1 MSRKLFSFPF
11 ISIRGR
17 SSASPPPLS
26 KPGYSILY
34 HDTDS
39 GLLLSSTD
47 GKPYDLIRAAGSDGY
62 SAAGPMGPAG
72 PAGVAGPAGTD
83 GAAGTNG
90 NDGAT
95 GPAGAKGDTGLT
107 GATGPAGPAGPAG
120 AKGDTG
126 LTGATGPAGA
136 KGDTG
141 LTGATGLTGPAGLDG
156 AKGDTGLTGV
166 IGPTGPAGPAGE
178 SIIGPAG
185 PAGESIIGPAGPA
198 GESIIGPAGPAGPA
212 GESIIGPAGPTGPA
226 GESIIGPAG
235 PTGPAGESII
245 GPAGPAGPAG
255 ESVDPAA
262 FYAHR
267 GSNLSLWNNISAP
280 AGTHYFALPFNSER
294 YDTGN
299 LYNLAYYNVPV
310 TGVYEFHVSV
320 CILVSATEAIRAQI
334 ILDDDGIVKDSL
346 SGAITGGYQA
356 ESVSITPGTNT
367 TYFVKFS
374 TQISCSSAINVCPK
388 IAFTVPVGSK
398 PLSAS
403 VQVASGGSTTA
414 SHFYGKRIA

>member
-156 AKGDTGLTGV
+156 AKGDTGLTGATGPAGLDGAKGDTGLTGV
-166 IGPTGPAGPAGE
+166 IGPT
-178 SIIGPAG
+178 
-185 PAGESIIGPAGPA
+185 GPAGPA